1 MHETDDVVRTVL
13 ADTPTMTAEQF
24 AAGRERVLAGR
35 PTPRRWGRLVGV
47 AAGVVALVG
56 AALILPTLGGED
68 APASAA
74 AATVLTDAADL
85 IETKDVPLA
94 AGQYRYVRTESTML
108 GRTERCDYQQH
119 DLDEVWIPQ
128 DADAEWLLRRD
139 RGRIEWLTCQDPGW
153 DGLPAAYREEY
164 RAKDGTFVLD
174 GGMNPVPEPGWNN
187 PTPEFL
193 ASLPRDPQA
202 LYTMI
207 EQEYAPGS
215 GPAEPSKAYF
225 QFATQLLM
233 TAALPADLRATL
245 YKAMTRIPG
254 VDVTEEFATIDGRTG
269 TAIGLNM
276 GTGGELR
283 EDIVIDPTD
292 GSLIGR
298 RALLPDGTVS
308 GTDVITDGIT
318 DTVGAVPA
326 G

>member
-1 MHETDDVVRTVL
+1 MSEIDDVIRTVL
-13 ADTPTMTAEQF
+13 ADTPTMTAEQH

-35 PTPRRWGRLVGV
+35 RTPRRWGRLAAV

-56 AALILPTLGGED
+56 AALIVPTLGGEN
-68 APASAA
+68 APSA
-74 AATVLTDAADL
+74 AATVLANAADM
-85 IETKDVPLA
+85 IEANDVPLA
-94 AGQYRYVRTESTML
+94 AGQFRYVRTESTML

-128 DADAEWLLRRD
+128 AADAEWLLRRD
-139 RGRIEWLTCQDPGW
+139 RGRIEWLTCEDPGW

-164 RAKDGTFVLD
+164 RAKDGAFVLD

-187 PTPEFL
+187 PTPKFL

-207 EQEYAPGS
+207 EQEYAPG
-215 GPAEPSKAYF
+215 GGAAEPSKAYF

-254 VDVTEEFATIDGRTG
+254 VEVTEEFATIDGRTG
-269 TAIGLNM
+269 AAIGLNV
-276 GTGGELR
+276 GAGGELR
-283 EDIVIDPTD
+283 EDIVIDPKD
-292 GSLIGR
+292 GAMIGR

-308 GTDVITDGIT
+308 STDVITNGIT
-318 DTVGAVPA
+318 DTVGVVPA